1 MSVTHHVISG
11 LRGKWRVRETGAARA
26 RRVFDSREEA
36 IVFARKLAQQ
46 EGGQVFVHNED
57 GTVRDHRTYERRA
70 G

>member
-1 MSVTHHVISG
+1 
-11 LRGKWRVRETGAARA
+11 
-26 RRVFDSREEA
+26 VFDSREEA